1 MSIKINSMLDTTNN
15 SWEVSLGGE
24 LDVSTADELKK
35 ELHKLV
41 DEKNIDMRLNLE
53 NLDYIDSTGLGVIIG
68 ILKRLKIESKEV
80 YIEKPKNNVRITTIG
95 KKLFLNVVGN
105 RKLLL
110 GRSVCTFRLK
120 LVRLVKQG
128 NNNKT
133 KRIVPTSI
141 KEPNNPKSR
150 IALASIKTRQK
161 KALTVVILPI
171 NNGGTISFNALR
183 LHGSCLR

>member
-53 NLDYIDSTGLGVIIG
+53 NLDYIYSTGLGVIIG

-80 YIEKPKNNVRITTIG
+80 YIEKPKNNVRKIFSITGLDKIF
-95 KKLFLNVVGN
+95 KLEG
-105 RKLLL
+105 
-110 GRSVCTFRLK
+110 
-120 LVRLVKQG
+120 
-128 NNNKT
+128 
-133 KRIVPTSI
+133 
-141 KEPNNPKSR
+141 
-150 IALASIKTRQK
+150 
-161 KALTVVILPI
+161 
-171 NNGGTISFNALR
+171 
-183 LHGSCLR
+183 

>member
-53 NLDYIDSTGLGVIIG
+53 NLDYIDSTGLGVFIG

-80 YIEKPKNNVRITTIG
+80 YIEKPKNNVRKIFSITGLDKIF
-95 KKLFLNVVGN
+95 KLEG
-105 RKLLL
+105 
-110 GRSVCTFRLK
+110 
-120 LVRLVKQG
+120 
-128 NNNKT
+128 
-133 KRIVPTSI
+133 
-141 KEPNNPKSR
+141 
-150 IALASIKTRQK
+150 
-161 KALTVVILPI
+161 
-171 NNGGTISFNALR
+171 
-183 LHGSCLR
+183 

>member
-80 YIEKPKNNVRITTIG
+80 YIEKPKNNVRKI
-95 KKLFLNVVGN
+95 F
-105 RKLLL
+105 
-110 GRSVCTFRLK
+110 
-120 LVRLVKQG
+120 
-128 NNNKT
+128 
-133 KRIVPTSI
+133 SI
-141 KEPNNPKSR
+141 KGLDKIFKLE
-150 IALASIKTRQK
+150 
-161 KALTVVILPI
+161 
-171 NNGGTISFNALR
+171 G
-183 LHGSCLR
+183 

>member
-35 ELHKLV
+35 DLHKLV

-80 YIEKPKNNVRITTIG
+80 YIEKPKNNVRKIFSITGLDKIF
-95 KKLFLNVVGN
+95 KLEG
-105 RKLLL
+105 
-110 GRSVCTFRLK
+110 
-120 LVRLVKQG
+120 
-128 NNNKT
+128 
-133 KRIVPTSI
+133 
-141 KEPNNPKSR
+141 
-150 IALASIKTRQK
+150 
-161 KALTVVILPI
+161 
-171 NNGGTISFNALR
+171 
-183 LHGSCLR
+183 

>member
-80 YIEKPKNNVRITTIG
+80 YIEKPKNNVRKILSITGLDKIF
-95 KKLFLNVVGN
+95 KLEG
-105 RKLLL
+105 
-110 GRSVCTFRLK
+110 
-120 LVRLVKQG
+120 
-128 NNNKT
+128 
-133 KRIVPTSI
+133 
-141 KEPNNPKSR
+141 
-150 IALASIKTRQK
+150 
-161 KALTVVILPI
+161 
-171 NNGGTISFNALR
+171 
-183 LHGSCLR
+183 

>member
-1 MSIKINSMLDTTNN
+1 MSIKINSMLDTINN

-80 YIEKPKNNVRITTIG
+80 YIEKPKNNVRKIFSITGLDKIF
-95 KKLFLNVVGN
+95 KLKG
-105 RKLLL
+105 
-110 GRSVCTFRLK
+110 
-120 LVRLVKQG
+120 
-128 NNNKT
+128 
-133 KRIVPTSI
+133 
-141 KEPNNPKSR
+141 
-150 IALASIKTRQK
+150 
-161 KALTVVILPI
+161 
-171 NNGGTISFNALR
+171 
-183 LHGSCLR
+183 

>member
-80 YIEKPKNNVRITTIG
+80 YIEKPKNNVRKIFSITGLDKIF
-95 KKLFLNVVGN
+95 KLEV
-105 RKLLL
+105 
-110 GRSVCTFRLK
+110 
-120 LVRLVKQG
+120 
-128 NNNKT
+128 
-133 KRIVPTSI
+133 
-141 KEPNNPKSR
+141 
-150 IALASIKTRQK
+150 
-161 KALTVVILPI
+161 
-171 NNGGTISFNALR
+171 
-183 LHGSCLR
+183 

>member
-68 ILKRLKIESKEV
+68 ILKRLKIKSKEV
-80 YIEKPKNNVRITTIG
+80 YIEKPKNNVRKIFSITGLDKIF
-95 KKLFLNVVGN
+95 KLEG
-105 RKLLL
+105 
-110 GRSVCTFRLK
+110 
-120 LVRLVKQG
+120 
-128 NNNKT
+128 
-133 KRIVPTSI
+133 
-141 KEPNNPKSR
+141 
-150 IALASIKTRQK
+150 
-161 KALTVVILPI
+161 
-171 NNGGTISFNALR
+171 
-183 LHGSCLR
+183 

>member
-53 NLDYIDSTGLGVIIG
+53 NLDYIDSTRLGVIIG

-80 YIEKPKNNVRITTIG
+80 YIEKPKNNVRKIFSITGLDKIF
-95 KKLFLNVVGN
+95 KLEG
-105 RKLLL
+105 
-110 GRSVCTFRLK
+110 
-120 LVRLVKQG
+120 
-128 NNNKT
+128 
-133 KRIVPTSI
+133 
-141 KEPNNPKSR
+141 
-150 IALASIKTRQK
+150 
-161 KALTVVILPI
+161 
-171 NNGGTISFNALR
+171 
-183 LHGSCLR
+183 